1 MGRRTAK
8 ILRWTAVAVVS
19 LLIHAALLAWLG
31 LRAPRPQYGEPAD
44 QALIEMELSA
54 AIASRLR
61 QDEAAE
67 RSPKKL
73 RLPAPFDPPPPR
85 THAPTPP
92 PSGAP
97 APDSVV
103 VDLRAALNRAGIG
116 CSMTLKGEE
125 REECQTRLAARTM
138 AREVGPLP
146 ATAGVAA
153 ERDWSRESA
162 RRQRERD
169 KWTAF
174 TRAPGIEINDRV
186 GKAKEIPF

>member
-1 MGRRTAK
+1 M
-8 ILRWTAVAVVS
+8 RWTTVAAVS

-67 RSPKKL
+67 RAPKRL
-73 RLPAPFDPPPPR
+73 RLPAPFDPAPPR
-85 THAPTPP
+85 PHPPTPP
-92 PSGAP
+92 PPGAP

-103 VDLRAALNRAGIG
+103 VDLRAALKRAGVG
-116 CSMTLKGEE
+116 CSMALKGEE

-138 AREVGPLP
+138 ARDIAPLP
-146 ATAGVAA
+146 ATAGVNAAA

-174 TRAPGIEINDRV
+174 TRTPGIETNDRV